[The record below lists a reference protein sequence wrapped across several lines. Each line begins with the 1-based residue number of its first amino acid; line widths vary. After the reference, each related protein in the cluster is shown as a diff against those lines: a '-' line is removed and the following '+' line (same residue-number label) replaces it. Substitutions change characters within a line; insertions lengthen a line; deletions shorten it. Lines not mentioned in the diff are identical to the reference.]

1 MHSMSSQV
9 SSWTLIEDFFV
20 FAYCLKCESASRCSQ
35 PGEGPNR
42 NFLHDYKIFLNHR
55 LKLYLGRVV
64 PHPVLAEWPLPAD
77 VAAGAPARHILEPLV
92 VNSLLEIKIDIG
104 TMKS

>member
-1 MHSMSSQV
+1 M
-9 SSWTLIEDFFV
+9 
-20 FAYCLKCESASRCSQ
+20 
-35 PGEGPNR
+35 
-42 NFLHDYKIFLNHR
+42 NHR

-64 PHPVLAEWPLPAD
+64 PDPVLAEWPLPAD

-92 VNSLLEIKIDIG
+92 VNSLLEVEIDIG